1 MLLSPLFRPVQH
13 DILSYRNGRMG
24 VSAVPGSG
32 KTFTL
37 SHLAAR
43 MVERLTESGAAEEQE
58 VLIVTFSN
66 SAVNS
71 FKARIATIVQARS
84 GLVPYIGYRVRTLH
98 GLAHDIVRER
108 PALVGLAEDF
118 RIMDER
124 AAAGMR
130 REAVDSV
137 LKTSSDL
144 LLPYIA
150 EESQTDEGNARR
162 FQMHDLPDLAVGIAD
177 SFIKQAKDQAL
188 DPAKLRQQL
197 EEYKCDLPLAQIALE
212 VYDTYPRSLAYRGA

>member
-43 MVERLTESGAAEEQE
+43 LVERLTETGAAEEQE

-84 GLVPYIGYRVRTLH
+84 GLLPYIGYRVRTLH

-118 RIMDER
+118 RIMDDR
-124 AAAGMR
+124 ASAAMR

-137 LKTSSDL
+137 LKTSSHL
-144 LLPYIA
+144 LLPYIVEESQA
-150 EESQTDEGNARR
+150 EESDARR
-162 FQMHDLPDLAVGIAD
+162 IQMHDLPELAVSVTEG
-177 SFIKQAKDQAL
+177 FIKQAKDQAL
-188 DPAKLRQQL
+188 DATKLRQQI
-197 EEYKCDLPLAQIALE
+197 EELKVDLPLARFALE
-212 VYDTYPRSLAYRGA
+212 VYETYQRSLAYR